1 MNRHPLQTVPDL
13 SRNKCNRLKPNPRPA
28 ASGKMSLRD
37 KQARILAFIQDC
49 TAHHDLRILEEK
61 EYPVQKPGTDR
72 GIGLVEQRRAWPPPV
87 PVSPVLDD
95 AP

>member
-1 MNRHPLQTVPDL
+1 
-13 SRNKCNRLKPNPRPA
+13 
-28 ASGKMSLRD
+28 MSLRD

-49 TAHHDLRILEEK
+49 TAHHDLRILGEK
-61 EYPVQKPGTDR
+61 EYPVHKPGADR
-72 GIGLVEQRRAWPPPV
+72 DMGLAEQGRAWPRPV

>member
-1 MNRHPLQTVPDL
+1 
-13 SRNKCNRLKPNPRPA
+13 
-28 ASGKMSLRD
+28 MSLRD

-49 TAHHDLRILEEK
+49 TAHYDLWILEGK
-61 EYPVQKPGTDR
+61 EYPVQKPGAVC
-72 GIGLVEQRRAWPPPV
+72 GIGLAERGRSWPPPV

>member
-1 MNRHPLQTVPDL
+1 MNRHPPKLVPNR

-28 ASGKMSLRD
+28 EAGKMSLRD
-37 KQARILAFIQDC
+37 KQVRILAFIQDC

-61 EYPVQKPGTDR
+61 ECPVQKPGTDR
-72 GIGLVEQRRAWPPPV
+72 GIGLAEQGRASAPPV